1 MEIDGETV
9 ETVSDFIFLGS
20 KITICG
26 NFGAQENKICHCFHL
41 FPFYLPLSDKTGANV
56 EFQTGFFTLHFH
68 PHQEALSFSFTL
80 CRYRGIIC
88 ISEVVDIPPSKLDSS
103 WCFIQPGILCDV
115 LFIEAK

>member
-1 MEIDGETV
+1 MAA
-9 ETVSDFIFLGS
+9 
-20 KITICG
+20 ITICSD
-26 NFGAQENKICHCFHL
+26 FGAQENKICHCFHL
-41 FPFYLPLSDKTGANV
+41 FPFYLPLSDKTGGNV
-56 EFQTGFFTLHFH
+56 EFQTSFFTLHFH